1 MFETQRYL
9 VYNYLDRKA
18 KKSGE
23 AGTSDCFWL
32 GKKSNYHFQ
41 MNKSDLQILGY
52 TVYIELQIIFSL
64 FSTVFQCRLCRD
76 RSLYFIRYMG
86 AMTAPICGPPVLFS
100 HPLFSRSDLQEPT
113 HS

>member
-1 MFETQRYL
+1 MFKTQIYF
-9 VYNYLDRKA
+9 VYNDLDRKA
-18 KKSGE
+18 KNGE

-32 GKKSNYHFQ
+32 EKSSCHFQ
-41 MNKSDLQILGY
+41 MNKSNLQILGY
-52 TVYIELQIIFSL
+52 TVSIKLQIIFSY

-76 RSLYFIRYMG
+76 WSLYFIRYMG